1 MVEETNDEWEA
12 FTARRRDKK
21 REVIYV
27 KSNKKQK
34 ITNCTWVGLGLA
46 SRALIKKYKKQA
58 TLKKKKEENVRIS
71 KKLIRSSCVF
81 T

>member
-21 REVIYV
+21 REVIYD

-46 SRALIKKYKKQA
+46 SRALIKKYKK
-58 TLKKKKEENVRIS
+58 TSYIKKKTRKRTYI
-71 KKLIRSSCVF
+71 
-81 T
+81 